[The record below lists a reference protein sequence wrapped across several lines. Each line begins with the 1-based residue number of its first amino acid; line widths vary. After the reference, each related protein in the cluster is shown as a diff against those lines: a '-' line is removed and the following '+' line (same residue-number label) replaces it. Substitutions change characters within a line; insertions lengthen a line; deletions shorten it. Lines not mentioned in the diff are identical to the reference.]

1 MDGYKF
7 KTTRLSMRKS
17 IYVLVGLKCSLLS
30 NCQYGD
36 SCGDRR
42 LGICRARCMFFVLT
56 KTKNKRTLGTIK
68 SLLEGNKVRVRL
80 NGRIES
86 AVDID
91 VSFLSFIAKGY
102 KCVL

>member
-1 MDGYKF
+1 M
-7 KTTRLSMRKS
+7 S
-17 IYVLVGLKCSLLS
+17 
-30 NCQYGD
+30 
-36 SCGDRR
+36 
-42 LGICRARCMFFVLT
+42 FVLT
-56 KTKNKRTLGTIK
+56 KIKNKRTLGTVK